1 MYNKKMDLEDFLEQS
16 NVEQTVIEI
25 LTQVHPVLMSSSEN
39 TDASPWEIAT
49 SLMVLLAGVGTG
61 AQLDKTIL
69 MNLLSLL
76 IDQTAEHPLLFSELG
91 QMPSSTTKH

>member
-1 MYNKKMDLEDFLEQS
+1 MDLEDFLEQS

-25 LTQVHPVLMSSSEN
+25 LTQVHPVLILTSEN

-76 IDQTAEHPLLFSELG
+76 IDQTAEHPLLFNELS
-91 QMPSSTTKH
+91 QMSSATKH

>member
-1 MYNKKMDLEDFLEQS
+1 MYNKKIDLEDFLEQS

-25 LTQVHPVLMSSSEN
+25 LTQVHPVLILTSEI

-76 IDQTAEHPLLFSELG
+76 IDQTAEHPLLFNELS
-91 QMPSSTTKH
+91 QMSSATKH